1 MLVLPNKTRYKKMKK
16 SKKVLETK
24 VAKLKANNPLTSKIT
39 SEADA
44 IQTFFFQ
51 VLEGSFKDF
60 DKGAVVAE
68 IIEDGVYAIA
78 YSTGDEEGMVN
89 MCVIGDHVMDHAI
102 PADVVE
108 KVVSKFF
115 ELRKYNI
122 K

>member
-1 MLVLPNKTRYKKMKK
+1 MKK

-68 IIEDGVYAIA
+68 IIEDG
-78 YSTGDEEGMVN
+78 
-89 MCVIGDHVMDHAI
+89 IGGC
-102 PADVVE
+102 
-108 KVVSKFF
+108 
-115 ELRKYNI
+115 
-122 K
+122 